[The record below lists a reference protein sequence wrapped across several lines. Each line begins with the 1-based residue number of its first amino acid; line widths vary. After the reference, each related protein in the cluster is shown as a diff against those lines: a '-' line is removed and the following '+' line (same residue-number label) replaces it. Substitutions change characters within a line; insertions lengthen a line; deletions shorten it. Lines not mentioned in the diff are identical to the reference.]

1 MTERKVRTADVL
13 GDAFDLAARHRLAAS
28 VSGAILFG
36 VGMVIDLSLSP
47 DLSAAMQFLL
57 SFLTLY
63 VQLLLVCIAL
73 RALDLLP
80 PGADP
85 RRPTLGRFPAAFVL
99 AFISGL
105 AIFAGL
111 VLLVLPGLVLWA
123 RWFAALPAL
132 VAEDRRAGS
141 ALRRSWELTAG
152 HPLPLVAIGA
162 ILMSLFAVQIG
173 ALIFAYPV
181 FGLPPFWAAALFNL
195 LGAVET
201 VAGAFLG
208 VGLYVRLAETP
219 GMPEQPAPGPGA

>member
-1 MTERKVRTADVL
+1 MTGREVRTADVL
-13 GDAFDLAARHRLAAS
+13 GDAFDLALRHRLAAS
-28 VSGAILFG
+28 FSGAILFG
-36 VGMVIDLSLSP
+36 GGIVIDLSLSP

-57 SFLTLY
+57 SFVALY
-63 VQLLLVCIAL
+63 IQLLLVCIAL
-73 RALDLLP
+73 RGLDLLP

-105 AIFAGL
+105 GIFAGL
-111 VLLVLPGLVLWA
+111 VLLVLPGLVLWM

-152 HPLPLVAIGA
+152 RPLPLVAIGA
-162 ILMSLFAVQIG
+162 ILLSLLAVQMG
-173 ALIFAYPV
+173 AMVYAYPV

-195 LGAVET
+195 FWT
-201 VAGAFLG
+201 VGTIAAAFLS
-208 VGLYVRLAETP
+208 VGLYVRLTETP
-219 GMPEQPAPGPGA
+219 GMPEERGPGA